1 VEAIHMALA
10 YVATATVVV
19 GIGGS
24 LASMRVASVRM
35 AWFGRFQLLV
45 VALLATTAIAG
56 LTEFASGAEPREGLH
71 FLYAA
76 IAIGVIPLARSFVPA
91 ADRRANVAAAAA
103 FVVLAFV
110 IYRLF
115 ATG

>member
-10 YVATATVVV
+10 YVATATVVI
-19 GIGGS
+19 GIGWS
-24 LASMRVASVRM
+24 LASMRVPSVRPT
-35 AWFGRFQLLV
+35 WFGRFHVLV

-56 LTEFASGAEPREGLH
+56 LAEYASGPQPREGLH